1 VSGKVGSAVRR
12 NRIKRLVRE
21 YFRLHR
27 ELIPA
32 GHDVIIVAK
41 RGVQAKRLRLADV
54 ERDLNP
60 ILTDSDSVA
69 DHRPGADTVPC
80 GPARN

>member
-21 YFRLHR
+21 YFRLQR

-32 GHDVIIVAK
+32 GHDFIIVAK
-41 RGVQAKRLRLADV
+41 RGVQAQRLRLADV

-60 ILTDSDSVA
+60 ILRDSDSEA
-69 DHRPGADTVPC
+69 DRRPGADTVPS